1 MSVEMSASAA
11 TVAPLKLSAYV
22 SPEDHGRA
30 NFYALISRLF
40 ADAPDQ
46 ALLQAIAGSP
56 PLASADNGEPLS
68 LAWSKLIAASSA
80 MDADAAREEFDALF
94 IGVGKAPVNLHASH
108 HLTGF
113 MMETPLAEVRGTLAT
128 LGFARLESQTVV
140 EDHFAAL
147 LEVMRLLIVGA
158 DGVAPA
164 PLSIQKQFFEAHIAT
179 WFEVCCSAITKSSL
193 ANFYGVVAKF
203 GSSFLLVE
211 REGFAIDV

>member
-1 MSVEMSASAA
+1 MSA
-11 TVAPLKLSAYV
+11 VAPLKLGAYV

-46 ALLQAIAGSP
+46 ALLRSIAGSP
-56 PLASADNGEPLS
+56 PLASEDTGEPLS
-68 LAWSKLIAASSA
+68 LAWSKLIAASSV
-80 MDADAAREEFDALF
+80 MESDAAREEFDALF

-113 MMETPLAEVRGTLAT
+113 MMETPLAEVRRTLAT

-140 EDHFAAL
+140 EDHLAAL

-158 DGVAPA
+158 DGLSPA
-164 PLSIQKQFFEAHIAT
+164 SLSTQKFFFETHIAT
-179 WFEVCCSAITKSSL
+179 WFELCCSAVAKSPL

-203 GSSFLLVE
+203 GSSFLIVE

>member
-1 MSVEMSASAA
+1 MSG
-11 TVAPLKLSAYV
+11 TVAPLKLGAYV

-56 PLASADNGEPLS
+56 PLASDDTGEPLAI
-68 LAWSKLIAASSA
+68 AWSKLIAASSV
-80 MDADAAREEFDALF
+80 MDSDAAREEFDALF
-94 IGVGKAPVNLHASH
+94 IGIGKSPVNLHASH

-128 LGFARLESQTVV
+128 LGIARLETQTVV
-140 EDHFAAL
+140 EDHLAAL
-147 LEVMRLLIVGA
+147 CEVMRLLIVGA
-158 DGVAPA
+158 DGIAPA
-164 PLSIQKQFFEAHIAT
+164 ALSTQKQFFESHITT
-179 WFEVCCSAITKSSL
+179 WFELCCTAITKSPL
-193 ANFYGVVAKF
+193 ANFYSLVAQLTR
-203 GSSFLLVE
+203 SFLMVE

>member
-1 MSVEMSASAA
+1 MSS
-11 TVAPLKLSAYV
+11 TVAPLKLGAYV

-56 PLASADNGEPLS
+56 PLASDDTGEPLA

-94 IGVGKAPVNLHASH
+94 VGIGRSPVNLHASH

-128 LGFARLESQTVV
+128 LGIARLESQTVV
-140 EDHFAAL
+140 EDHIAAL
-147 LEVMRLLIVGA
+147 CEVMRLLIVGA

-164 PLSIQKQFFEAHIAT
+164 ALSVQMQFFDMHIAP
-179 WFEVCCSAITKSSL
+179 WFELCCSAITKSPL
-193 ANFYGVVAKF
+193 ANFYSVVAQWS
-203 GSSFLLVE
+203 GSFLRVE
-211 REGFAIDV
+211 RDAFAIDA

>member
-1 MSVEMSASAA
+1 MSA
-11 TVAPLKLSAYV
+11 TLAPLKLGAYV

-56 PLASADNGEPLS
+56 PLPSDDTGDPLS
-68 LAWSKLIAASSA
+68 LAWSKLIAASSV
-80 MDADAAREEFDALF
+80 MDAEAAREEYDALF

-128 LGFARLESQTVV
+128 LGFARLETQTVV
-140 EDHFAAL
+140 EDHLAAL
-147 LEVMRLLIVGA
+147 CEVMRLLIVGA
-158 DGVAPA
+158 DGVSPA
-164 PLSIQKQFFEAHIAT
+164 ALSTQKQFFETHIAT
-179 WFEVCCSAITKSSL
+179 WYELCCTAIMKSSL
-193 ANFYGVVAKF
+193 ANYYGVVAKF
-203 GSSFLLVE
+203 VSSFLLVE